1 MTHSTANGR
10 NIRRVCWFPC
20 LPNPLG
26 HRTGPDGSH
35 AHNRFAIS
43 EEHKAQDSAPFVAS
57 RKQASSP
64 ASPEKQ
70 AATVVGV
77 TYFCYRNYSVSRMN
91 VA

>member
-1 MTHSTANGR
+1 MAGTSEECAGFPASQTHCAT
-10 NIRRVCWFPC
+10 
-20 LPNPLG
+20 
-26 HRTGPDGSH
+26 RTGPDGSH
-35 AHNRFAIS
+35 SHNRFAIS
-43 EEHKAQDSAPFVAS
+43 EEHRAQDSAPFVAS